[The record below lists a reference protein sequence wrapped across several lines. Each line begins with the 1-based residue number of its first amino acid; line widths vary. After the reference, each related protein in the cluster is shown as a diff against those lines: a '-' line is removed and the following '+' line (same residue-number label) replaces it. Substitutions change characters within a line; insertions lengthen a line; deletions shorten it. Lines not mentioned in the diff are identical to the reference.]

1 MPSGYISS
9 TYPDAKAAPM
19 ISVVETTPRIVWRF
33 CWMSERE
40 RDRASASLDKRGSRK
55 GPDPAVTTTSPD
67 PAHPACPGGGGGGGA
82 IGRSSLDNKPGQASR
97 TRYNVLNLREI
108 TDWLSTE
115 LAPVDGV
122 SADYVAVRVRESP
135 RSWTQRVRV
144 QADGKDPAAVRDRVL
159 TVLRDVVA
167 DADTENR
174 PTVAVKLHVYR
185 AKEETACRTFAGGE
199 VIDPNAR
206 ADGDGTREGETVAV
220 VRELR
225 TTIGALA
232 SSVERM
238 GSGGIRMAL
247 EVMQDNRRLQE
258 EVAQLRAANV
268 LAEQGQEDPTSKMI
282 ADLLPVVA
290 PAVIQGIM
298 EATAKRAAAAPVTG

>member
-1 MPSGYISS
+1 
-9 TYPDAKAAPM
+9 
-19 ISVVETTPRIVWRF
+19 V
-33 CWMSERE
+33 
-40 RDRASASLDKRGSRK
+40 
-55 GPDPAVTTTSPD
+55 
-67 PAHPACPGGGGGGGA
+67 
-82 IGRSSLDNKPGQASR
+82 
-97 TRYNVLNLREI
+97 RYNLLNFREI
-108 TDWLSTE
+108 TEWLSNE
-115 LAPVDGV
+115 LTPVDGV
-122 SADYVAVRVRESP
+122 SADYVAVRVRESA

-144 QADGKDPAAVRDRVL
+144 QADGKEPAAVRDRVL
-159 TVLRDVVA
+159 VVLRDVVA
-167 DADTENR
+167 DAETESR

-199 VIDPNAR
+199 VVDPNAR

-232 SSVERM
+232 ASVERM

-268 LAEQGQEDPTSKMI
+268 LAEQSQEDPTSKMI
-282 ADLLPVVA
+282 AELLPVVA
-290 PAVIQGIM
+290 PMVIQGIA
-298 EATAKRAAAAPVTG
+298 EATARRAAAVPVPA